1 MDGWMDGEERGDLT
15 EVRKEKME
23 VLDLDKNEISAEAV
37 ESIRNELEEKG
48 KSSMLG
54 SLENNDDSY
63 TSEDPEELKEFL
75 WGVCWKR
82 GWLNGWVDS
91 RQECYKREN
100 GRWVGTVYWDMK
112 IHNVIHSK
120 SIGNKRQENARKT
133 TLSLNRNE

>member
-1 MDGWMDGEERGDLT
+1 MGGEERGDLT

-37 ESIRNELEEKG
+37 ESIRKELEEKG

-91 RQECYKREN
+91 RQECYKWAERAM
-100 GRWVGTVYWDMK
+100 GRNLVLGYANTQCCAFQIDW
-112 IHNVIHSK
+112 
-120 SIGNKRQENARKT
+120 
-133 TLSLNRNE
+133 

>member
-1 MDGWMDGEERGDLT
+1 MVDGEERGDLT
-15 EVRKEKME
+15 EVRKEMME

-37 ESIRNELEEKG
+37 ESIRKELEEKG

-82 GWLNGWVDS
+82 GWLKGWWDS
-91 RQECYKREN
+91 RQEGYNRVEWAM
-100 GRWVGTVYWDMK
+100 GRNFVLDYEITQCHVFQIDW
-112 IHNVIHSK
+112 
-120 SIGNKRQENARKT
+120 
-133 TLSLNRNE
+133 L